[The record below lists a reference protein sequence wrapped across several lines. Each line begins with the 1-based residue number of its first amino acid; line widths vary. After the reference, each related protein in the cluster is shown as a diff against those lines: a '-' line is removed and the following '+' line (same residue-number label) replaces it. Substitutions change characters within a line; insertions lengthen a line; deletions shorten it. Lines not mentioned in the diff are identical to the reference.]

1 VIGIIA
7 TKQTIGMTP
16 SFDYRAREMTGYK
29 LIRTF
34 LIGNLC
40 GVIMAAAV
48 TLVFTIPANSDHWRM
63 EIWKRGGAAW
73 TSDKNGQLSWTWT
86 VEPIPDSPSKKR
98 VTIPSSQSSIRVER
112 L

>member
-1 VIGIIA
+1 
-7 TKQTIGMTP
+7 MTP
-16 SFDYRAREMTGYK
+16 SFDYREREMKGYK

-48 TLVFTIPANSDHWRM
+48 TLVFAIPGNSDYWRM

-73 TSDKNGQLSWTWT
+73 TVDKNGRFGWKWT
-86 VEPIPDSPSKKR
+86 VEPISDTLPKAVIVPPSQVNAR
-98 VTIPSSQSSIRVER
+98 TEQ

>member
-1 VIGIIA
+1 M
-7 TKQTIGMTP
+7 K
-16 SFDYRAREMTGYK
+16 GYK

-73 TSDKNGQLSWTWT
+73 TVDKNGHFGWTWT
-86 VEPIPDSPSKKR
+86 VGPIADIPRKKR
-98 VTIPSSQSSIRVER
+98 AVIPSSQTNIHNES

>member
-1 VIGIIA
+1 M
-7 TKQTIGMTP
+7 K
-16 SFDYRAREMTGYK
+16 GYK

-40 GVIMAAAV
+40 GVIITAAV
-48 TLVFTIPANSDHWRM
+48 AFGLTIPANSDYWRM

-73 TSDKNGQLSWTWT
+73 TFDKNGHLSWMWT
-86 VEPIPDSPSKKR
+86 VEPNSETRRAKR
-98 VTIPSSQSSIRVER
+98 VITPSSQTKIRSEQ

>member
-1 VIGIIA
+1 
-7 TKQTIGMTP
+7 MTP
-16 SFDYRAREMTGYK
+16 SFDYREREMKGYK

-48 TLVFTIPANSDHWRM
+48 KIVFTIPGNSDYWRM

-73 TSDKNGQLSWTWT
+73 AFDKDGHFGWRWLGGPVPVTLPQKPVSVPCARINVRTEQLQ
-86 VEPIPDSPSKKR
+86 I
-98 VTIPSSQSSIRVER
+98 I
-112 L
+112 

>member
-1 VIGIIA
+1 MKGN
-7 TKQTIGMTP
+7 
-16 SFDYRAREMTGYK
+16 K

-48 TLVFTIPANSDHWRM
+48 TFVFTIPANSDHWRM
-63 EIWKRGGAAW
+63 EIWKRGGGAW
-73 TSDKNGQLSWTWT
+73 TADKNGHLSWMWT
-86 VEPIPDSPSKKR
+86 VEPIRDAPREKG
-98 VTIPSSQSSIRVER
+98 VILPSSHVNVRSEK

>member
-1 VIGIIA
+1 M
-7 TKQTIGMTP
+7 K
-16 SFDYRAREMTGYK
+16 GYK

-48 TLVFTIPANSDHWRM
+48 TLAFTIPANSDHWRM
-63 EIWKRGGAAW
+63 EIWKRGGAAL
-73 TSDKNGQLSWTWT
+73 TVDKNGHFGWTWT
-86 VEPIPDSPSKKR
+86 VGPIADIPRKKR
-98 VTIPSSQSSIRVER
+98 AVIPSSQTNIHNES